1 MDTKK
6 SKSNAETIGDKIQKL
21 RNKQGLTQ
29 EKLAVKAELPY
40 ATLTKIEAN
49 VITKPSIQTVQKIAR
64 GLEVSIDSLIS

>member
-6 SKSNAETIGDKIQKL
+6 SKSNTESIGDKIQKL

-29 EKLAVKAELPY
+29 EKLAVKAEIPY
-40 ATLTKIEAN
+40 ATLTKIESN

-64 GLEVSIDSLIS
+64 GLEITLDDLMK